1 MTGLRWVKA
10 PLVASNLTTRYG
22 RVSFSITTATAA
34 VVDARPGVGGY
45 SVHASISLPASFAG
59 AAPAGGI
66 RLRLRA
72 PLEHA
77 GKLSKVTIG
86 GQAWSAFSAAEETI
100 EIAAEK
106 ITASLIKEGLP
117 HIVVTFT

>member
-1 MTGLRWVKA
+1 M
-10 PLVASNLTTRYG
+10 
-22 RVSFSITTATAA
+22 
-34 VVDARPGVGGY
+34 
-45 SVHASISLPASFAG
+45 
-59 AAPAGGI
+59 
-66 RLRLRA
+66 
-72 PLEHA
+72 HA

-86 GQAWSAFSAAEETI
+86 GQAFSAAEETI